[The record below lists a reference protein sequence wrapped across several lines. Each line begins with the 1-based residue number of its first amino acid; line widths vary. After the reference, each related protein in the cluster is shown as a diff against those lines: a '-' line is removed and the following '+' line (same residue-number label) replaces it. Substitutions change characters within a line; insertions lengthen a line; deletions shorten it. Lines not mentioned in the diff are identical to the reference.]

1 MAAADPKAKPGFNA
15 PAVVL
20 CTLAALLFVVALSL
34 FLQGGF
40 LALQA
45 RETKASLESPVNEPL
60 RALDAEHQA
69 RLQEAPRWVDE
80 QKTKAVMPI
89 DAAMTELAAQASVQR
104 LPAAP
109 AAEAPAA
116 SQPTAKAPTGS
127 EVHR

>member
-1 MAAADPKAKPGFNA
+1 MAAAEPNAKTGFNA

-20 CTLAALLFVVALSL
+20 CTLAAVLFVVALSL
-34 FLQGGF
+34 FLQGGY

-45 RETKASLESPVNEPL
+45 RQAKDATETPANEPL

-80 QKTKAVMPI
+80 QKTRAVMPI
-89 DAAMTELAAQASVQR
+89 DAAMNELAAQGSVQR

-109 AAEAPAA
+109 AAETPA
-116 SQPTAKAPTGS
+116 GS

>member
-1 MAAADPKAKPGFNA
+1 MAAADPNAKPGFNT

-45 RETKASLESPVNEPL
+45 RQTKAATETPANEPL
-60 RALDAEHQA
+60 RALEAEQRA
-69 RLQEAPRWVDE
+69 LLQESPRWLDE
-80 QKTKAVMPI
+80 QKTKAVMPV
-89 DAAMTELAAQASVQR
+89 DAAMAELAARASVQR

-109 AAEAPAA
+109 TAEAPA
-116 SQPTAKAPTGS
+116 GN

>member
-20 CTLAALLFVVALSL
+20 CALAAVLFVVALSL
-34 FLQGGF
+34 FLQGGY

-45 RETKASLESPVNEPL
+45 RQTKASTETPVNEPL

-69 RLQEAPRWVDE
+69 RLQEGPRWADE
-80 QKTKAVMPI
+80 QKTKAIMPV

-109 AAEAPAA
+109 AAETPAT
-116 SQPTAKAPTGS
+116 QAPTGS